1 LYGIESVA
9 MTVKSIVSTF
19 IQKLYPLN
27 SSREDGLVY
36 WRECILHALLG
47 VALVLGLVALVPALA
62 LAIKEEL
69 WGLLVFDSC
78 MYLSVVVLVVFRNWS
93 YELRA
98 AGILIVALAIGIWV
112 TLSVG
117 PLSGGPAWLFT
128 VAVFSGLLLGLK
140 AALITVVLNG
150 LSLGVIGWLAFNG
163 HLADGQPFFSS
174 MARAVAAGANFLALN
189 AGAAITVSVLVRGL
203 QETAEKEKASKEIIR
218 KEQAR
223 LIEAR
228 EDLKNEVEV
237 RKQAEEALRVER
249 DTLDKITSSVGA
261 GLAVISRDY
270 RTVWANEVLKK
281 MFGDVEGQPCYKAYN
296 NADEVCSGCGVREV
310 FENGKEESLHEQTG
324 RDFQGN
330 VVYSQIIATPI
341 RDAKGNV
348 TAALELVIPVTERKR
363 AEEERRKLEGQLE
376 QARKMEAIAT
386 LAGGIAHQ
394 FNNLLSAVS
403 GNIELMKLD
412 DHDRQ
417 KYDRYFAP
425 IENSIQRMAK
435 LTGQLLAYAR
445 GGKYR
450 VSHMS
455 MIEFVRETLPL
466 VEHTLKPTIA
476 VETDL
481 PEKVSLV
488 AIDVTQMQTVLSG
501 ILSNASEAIES
512 AGHVL
517 ISCRDDHITAE
528 QSKETP
534 GLVPGDYVVL
544 SVTDDGKGMDEKT
557 RQRIFEPF
565 FSTKFQGRGLGMA
578 SVYGI
583 IKNHDGW
590 ISVDSKPLR
599 GTTIKIF
606 LPAIKD
612 EAPAIKSER
621 SLNMENSGTIL
632 VIEDEEMVLDV
643 TTSMLQNLGY
653 RVLAARSGEEAL
665 RIADSHDGQIDL
677 ALLDI
682 ILPDMGG
689 KDIYPRLLA
698 SRPNLRVI
706 VCSGYTLNGPA
717 QEILKQ
723 GAQGFIQ
730 KPYTMAALSEKL
742 SATIHLK

>member
-1 LYGIESVA
+1 
-9 MTVKSIVSTF
+9 MTVKSIVSAF

-62 LAIKEEL
+62 LAIKEEF
-69 WGLLVFDSC
+69 WGLLVFDIC
-78 MYLSVVVLVVFRNWS
+78 MYLSIVVLVVFRNWS

-112 TLSVG
+112 TVSVG

-140 AALITVVLNG
+140 AALIAVVLNG
-150 LSLGVIGWLAFNG
+150 LSFGVIGWLAFNG

-174 MARAVAAGANFLALN
+174 LARAVAAGANFLALN
-189 AGAAITVSVLVRGL
+189 AGAAITVSVLVHGL
-203 QETAEKEKASKEIIR
+203 QATAAKEKAANEIIR

-223 LIEAR
+223 LIEVR

-249 DTLDKITSSVGA
+249 DTLDRITRNVGA

-270 RTVWANEVLKK
+270 RVVWANEILRK
-281 MFGDVEGQPCYKAYN
+281 MYGDIEGKSCQEAFNKADDACN
-296 NADEVCSGCGVREV
+296 GCGVREV
-310 FENGKEESLHEQTG
+310 FDNGKEESLHEQTG
-324 RDFQGN
+324 RDLQGN

-341 RDAKGNV
+341 RDAKGDV
-348 TAALELVIPVTERKR
+348 TAALELVIPITERKR
-363 AEEERRKLEGQLE
+363 AEEERRRLEGQLE

-417 KYDRYFAP
+417 KYDRYFTP

-450 VSHMS
+450 VSRIS

-466 VEHTLKPTIA
+466 VEHTIKPSITL
-476 VETDL
+476 ETDL
-481 PEKVSLV
+481 PEKVSRV
-488 AIDVTQMQTVLSG
+488 TMDVTQMQTVLSG
-501 ILSNASEAIES
+501 ILSNASEAIEK

-517 ISCRDDHITAE
+517 ISCRDEHITAE
-528 QSKETP
+528 QSKMTP

-583 IKNHDGW
+583 IKNHEGW
-590 ISVDSKPLR
+590 ITVDSKPLR
-599 GTTIKIF
+599 GTTVKIF
-606 LPAIKD
+606 LPAVRG
-612 EAPAIKSER
+612 EALAIKPVR
-621 SLNMENSGTIL
+621 ALNMENSGTIL

-643 TTSMLQNLGY
+643 TCTMLQNLGY

-742 SATIHLK
+742 SAIINFK